1 MKWKAWLAAWWRTI
15 VRDLFGEGD
24 ETGADRPRGMRP
36 ADQAADDRLA
46 ALLAEAQTR
55 LDDLQTQRRAAVARH
70 KRVELAWQAALAE
83 VNRLDEAV
91 DAALLAGAESQ
102 ARRHLAA
109 RQQGQARAQEWA
121 ELLQVCAQV
130 LDELTAATRTQEAHL
145 LEAQRQR
152 EALEARA
159 RTASAAETLTR
170 AQRQQDQQTAEIQAE
185 LRQRQDQ
192 IAQAEDRLA
201 ARREVAQTRPRIE
214 ESSWR

>member
-1 MKWKAWLAAWWRTI
+1 MKWKAWLAAWWQTI
-15 VRDLFGEGD
+15 LRDLFGDGD
-24 ETGADRPRGMRP
+24 EAGPDRSRGSTSR
-36 ADQAADDRLA
+36 DRAADDRLA

-55 LDDLQTQRRAAVARH
+55 LDDLQAQRRAAVAQH

-83 VNRLDEAV
+83 VKRLDEAV
-91 DAALLAGAESQ
+91 DAALLAGEESQ

-130 LDELTAATRTQEAHL
+130 LDELTAAAHTQEARL

-152 EALEARA
+152 EALEARE
-159 RTASAAETLTR
+159 RTASAAETLAR
-170 AQRQQDQQTAEIQAE
+170 AQRQQDQRAAEIQAE

-201 ARREVAQTRPRIE
+201 ARREVAQTRPRTE